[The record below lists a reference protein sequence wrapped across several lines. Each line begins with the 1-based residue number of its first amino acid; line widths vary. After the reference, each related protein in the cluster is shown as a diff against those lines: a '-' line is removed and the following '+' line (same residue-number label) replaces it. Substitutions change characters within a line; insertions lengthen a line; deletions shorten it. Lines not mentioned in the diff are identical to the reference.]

1 MKFNYAAHAGPEA
14 ACVNPLHAC
23 RISNTH
29 LNPFHHHPHQRPRAR
44 DGQTVYPQRER
55 TRCMWQK
62 SRAHYHKENTTIT
75 ENAFTTD
82 LPGVSAM
89 MIYDTSIC

>member
-29 LNPFHHHPHQRPRAR
+29 LNPPSPPPSEAQGRQWAEHF
-44 DGQTVYPQRER
+44 PQREWM
-55 TRCMWQK
+55 RCL
-62 SRAHYHKENTTIT
+62 SLCGRRAKHTTLIKT
-75 ENAFTTD
+75 EQ
-82 LPGVSAM
+82 
-89 MIYDTSIC
+89 